1 MSAILQAAFRYF
13 TPVSEQTPP
22 LVQKTSLWFRLPLE
36 LREKIY
42 SDFFAEHASSP
53 LYISP
58 TETSIFADPI
68 EKGSHHTALLC
79 TCKAIHVEAL
89 PILHATHNIHLL
101 VSDPLVLRNKPAP
114 PSSTAPMLYRPQTPV
129 CSRRYML
136 WLLQR
141 RLANVTITFRM
152 TSVSPHTLIVQ
163 KLAWLLEMLRRREK
177 KLARLKLHILDNLSA
192 ASGCCFPA
200 SYQVGW
206 RWDVYPK
213 VVVVAASRGGGCC
226 KVEDCGCKVLDAR
239 AEDWEAVIS
248 MSEGRLSMKDRAQD
262 HWERLSRDLCSVR
275 GVLEE
280 NQRWWKVNGSA
291 DVWDSIVEDP
301 HRRYW

>member
-1 MSAILQAAFRYF
+1 MTAILQAAFRYLA
-13 TPVSEQTPP
+13 PVPEQTPP
-22 LVQKTSLWFRLPLE
+22 LLQKTSLWFRVPLE
-36 LREKIY
+36 LREQIY
-42 SDFFAEHASSP
+42 SDLFAEHALSP

-58 TETSIFADPI
+58 TEGTIFADPVA
-68 EKGSHHTALLC
+68 EGTHHTALLR
-79 TCKAIHVEAL
+79 TCKAIHAEAL
-89 PILHATHNIHLL
+89 PILYATHNINLL

-114 PSSTAPMLYRPQTPV
+114 PSSTGPMSYRPQTPV

-141 RLANVTITFRM
+141 RLTHVTIYFRM

-177 KLARLKLHILDNLSA
+177 KLARLKLHVLDNLCA
-192 ASGCCFPA
+192 ASGCCVPA
-200 SYQVGW
+200 DYVVGW

-226 KVEDCGCKVLDAR
+226 KAENCGCKLLDAR
-239 AEDWEAVIS
+239 AEDWEAVVS
-248 MSEGRLSMKDRAQD
+248 MSEGRLSMKDRAPD
-262 HWERLSRDLCSVR
+262 HWERLSEDLCSVR
-275 GVLEE
+275 EVLEE
-280 NQRWWKVNGSA
+280 NQRWWKINGSV

-301 HRRYW
+301 HRYYW